1 MESLRINRMSR
12 IKDFINDWD
21 AITSLTEDTPIKT
34 SISDNINIEGT
45 SSCFESFVFTK
56 KHPSFTKAIEAKI
69 RPLVILLVRSYNCIT
84 YSSCQGH
91 FSTLDNV
98 DLREMHVGILPRS
111 KAEYEYL
118 LDFLIIKANIVNSQ
132 VQSSHV
138 IINIKQSVLT
148 SEENE
153 TDLVSMPCIDVF
165 FSCISSEDYYFADL
179 NRVCIAFVDELA
191 FELGNK

>member
-1 MESLRINRMSR
+1 MKSLHVNRMSR
-12 IKDFINDWD
+12 IRDFINEWD
-21 AITSLTEDTPIKT
+21 AATLSVEDMSMKT

-56 KHPSFTKAIEAKI
+56 DHPNFTQAIESKI

-91 FSTLDNV
+91 FSTLDNA

-111 KAEYEYL
+111 KAEYENL
-118 LDFLIIKANIVNSQ
+118 LDFLVIKADVVNSQ
-132 VQSSHV
+132 IQSSHV
-138 IINIKQSVLT
+138 IINIKRSILT
-148 SEENE
+148 SEEDE
-153 TDLVSMPCIDVF
+153 EDLISMPCIDIF
-165 FSCISSEDYYFADL
+165 FSCTSSEDRYFADL